1 MKSPHYVLAFY
12 NYFFFFFLVLL
23 ILPCLS
29 PVSEVLVVVM
39 KKRTLQWAV

>member
-1 MKSPHYVLAFY
+1 MYLLFTTI
-12 NYFFFFFLVLL
+12 FFFFLVLL